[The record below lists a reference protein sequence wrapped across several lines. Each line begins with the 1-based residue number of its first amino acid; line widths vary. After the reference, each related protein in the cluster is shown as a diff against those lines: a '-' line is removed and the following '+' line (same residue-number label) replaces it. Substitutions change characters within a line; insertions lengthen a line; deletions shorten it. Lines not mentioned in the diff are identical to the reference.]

1 MAKRKKNIAST
12 AQAAPKTQGKE
23 KKKKQKKSRGE
34 VAVQDLIPIKTIDYG
49 VIQYENGSICK
60 IVEVEPINFLLRSA
74 QEKEEIIYGFASWL
88 KISPNRIRIK
98 SMTRRADINKHIEQ
112 LMKEQ
117 RQNPNPLGKEMVEA
131 YVRLL
136 REIGSKE
143 ALTRRFFVILEYGG
157 DRRASLSEAAVELEN
172 DASVLSGYL
181 GRCGN
186 HIRQQQ
192 RPSYDTA
199 EILYEWFNRRSCET
213 ESFQNRF
220 DRIFEDKMKACN
232 LRINIDPPV
241 NVNPKDLI
249 APRGIDF
256 NYKDYF
262 IMDGTFYTY
271 LYIKANGYP
280 VEVPGGWVSA
290 LVNAGDGIEIDMQ
303 FEREDRSRI
312 IESVSRQLR
321 WNTVRM
327 HERGGDVNATDY
339 EEIAGAL
346 SSGHY
351 IKSGITQNNED
362 FYWMQTFI
370 TISAKTIDEL
380 DYKQRAVINML
391 RTLDIECETMRWQ
404 MEDGLRTAIP
414 GTFVNKSLS
423 RKMKR
428 NVLTSG
434 AASTYMFTSF
444 EMSDDNG
451 ILLGIN
457 RQNATLCIIDLFN
470 TKKYTNANAII
481 IGKSGTGK
489 TFAMQLLALRMNMRG
504 IQSFIIAPF
513 KGHEFRRAAYNVGGS
528 YIKISPSSP
537 HCINIMAIR
546 PVSKLEEEWLENG
559 AFDHRQDSYL
569 TAKIG
574 QIAAFMLLLHPG
586 MTNIEENLLDEA
598 IMETYAKFGITMD
611 NNSIYVGEDENNG
624 VLKTMPILGDL
635 YNTLL
640 GKEDCQRMATVLKP
654 FVTGSSQNFNQQTN
668 IDLDNNYIV
677 LDISECKEKMLPI
690 AMFITLDFVWSEVMA
705 NRMKKKAVFIDEV
718 WKLIGASANKYAAN
732 FVLQIFKIIRG
743 YGGSAIACTQ
753 DLRDFFS
760 LDDGKFGAGIINNS
774 NTKLLLSLETDESE
788 YVKEAFKLSNS
799 EIREIR
805 GCERG
810 EGLLIANN
818 NKISIKVLAS
828 DYERDL
834 ITTDRSEMAAIAQR
848 NKAEYIRRKT
858 EGQSPIPQVKSA
870 AKINNPN
877 ASSSRSNPSEQ
888 TEQKKQ

>member
-1 MAKRKKNIAST
+1 MTKKKTKTPQDT
-12 AQAAPKTQGKE
+12 APHA
-23 KKKKQKKSRGE
+23 KKQKPRRKEAKAEKRAG
-34 VAVQDLIPIKTIDYG
+34 AVQEMVPIKTIDYG
-49 VIQYENGSICK
+49 VIQYENGAFCK
-60 IVEVEPINFLLRSA
+60 IVEVEPINFLLRSP
-74 QEKEEIIYGFASWL
+74 QEKADIIYGFAAWL
-88 KISPNRIRIK
+88 KIAPNRVRIK
-98 SMTRRADINKHIEQ
+98 SMTRRANINTHIEQ
-112 LMKEQ
+112 LLMEQ
-117 RQNPNPLGKEMVEA
+117 RTNPNPLGREMVEA

-143 ALTRRFFVILEYGG
+143 ALTRRFFVILEYEGN
-157 DRRASLSEAAVELEN
+157 RFATISEAAVELDN
-172 DASVLSGYL
+172 DVSVLRGYL

-186 HIRQQQ
+186 HVVTKKNE
-192 RPSYDTA
+192 SYETA
-199 EILYEWFNRRSCET
+199 EILYEWFNRKSAQT
-213 ESFQNRF
+213 EPFQNRF
-220 DRIFEDKMKACN
+220 NRVFNDKMRAAG
-232 LRINIDPPV
+232 LRPGIDPPINIDP
-241 NVNPKDLI
+241 KDLV

-256 NYKDYF
+256 SYKDYF
-262 IMDGTFYTY
+262 IMDGIFYTY

-280 VEVPGGWVSA
+280 VEVPGGWISSI
-290 LVNAGDGIEIDMQ
+290 VNAGDGVELDIQ
-303 FEREDRSRI
+303 FERADRSRI
-312 IESVSRQLR
+312 IEDVSRHIR
-321 WNTVRM
+321 WNMVKM
-327 HERGGDVNATDY
+327 KERHGDTSTTDY

-346 SSGHY
+346 SSGQY

-370 TISAKTIDEL
+370 TVSATTIEEL
-380 DYKQRAVINML
+380 ESKQRAVVNML
-391 RTLDIECETMRWQ
+391 RTMDIECAPMKWQ
-404 MEDGLRTAIP
+404 MEEGLRTAVP
-414 GTFVNKSLS
+414 GTYVSKNLA

-428 NVLTSG
+428 NVLTNG

-457 RQNATLCIIDLFN
+457 KQNATLCIIDLFN
-470 TKKYTNANAII
+470 TKKYTNANGII

-489 TFAMQLLALRMNMRG
+489 TFAMQLIALRMNMRG

-546 PVSKLEEEWLENG
+546 PVDKTAEQWLEYG
-559 AFDHRQDSYL
+559 AFDHNQDSYL

-574 QIAAFMLLLHPG
+574 QIAAFMLLLHPN

-598 IMETYAKFGITMD
+598 IMETYYRFGITMD
-611 NNSIYVGEDENNG
+611 NSSIYEDENKG
-624 VLKTMPILGDL
+624 ILKFMPILGDL
-635 YNTLL
+635 YETLL
-640 GKEDCQRMATVLKP
+640 GKDGCQQMATVLKP

-690 AMFITLDFVWSEVMA
+690 AMFITLDFVWAEVMA

-788 YVKEAFKLSNS
+788 YVREAFKLSDN

-818 NKISIKVLAS
+818 NKISIKVTAS
-828 DYERDL
+828 NYERDM
-834 ITTDRSEMAAIAQR
+834 ITTDRTEMAAV
-848 NKAEYIRRKT
+848 AEKNREEYLQKR
-858 EGQSPIPQVKSA
+858 
-870 AKINNPN
+870 N
-877 ASSSRSNPSEQ
+877 ASI
-888 TEQKKQ
+888 QKKQ